1 MEKEEAVSDAVEQF
15 RQQGVDL
22 SGLDLTGAAIR
33 DDGTIEVSFIIGQ
46 LCMGV
51 GAFSCGALGAQL
63 CARRTHQAENSVCA
77 TVLNVRR
84 VSVEWCGTLHW
95 FALA

>member
-33 DDGTIEVSFIIGQ
+33 DDGTIEVSFTI
-46 LCMGV
+46 
-51 GAFSCGALGAQL
+51 
-63 CARRTHQAENSVCA
+63 
-77 TVLNVRR
+77 
-84 VSVEWCGTLHW
+84 
-95 FALA
+95 